1 MDVQKG
7 EDEEITKT
15 QEETLGLKN
24 VPYLDCSDGFTGICM
39 SELSKIYS
47 LNVFN
52 TSIKLLKI
60 NKRKVNLIQEEKAP

>member
-15 QEETLGLKN
+15 YEETLGLKN
-24 VPYLDCSDGFTGICM
+24 VHYLDCSDGFTGICM
-39 SELSKIYS
+39 SDGFTGICMSELSKVYS

-60 NKRKVNLIQEEKAP
+60 NKSGD